1 MQAHPCPAG
10 LGVHVFDAHGDGCAD
25 AGEGVGEQGNNGPM
39 ENSIED
45 EYMFVGSNNHGAR
58 MILDSRGGTIVTF
71 AQNPSK
77 TRIRAAAYKPGFGC
91 FGQQ

>member
-1 MQAHPCPAG
+1 MDFDPFPTFGSDRLRCSFEF
-10 LGVHVFDAHGDGCAD
+10 LGK
-25 AGEGVGEQGNNGPM
+25 ELTE